1 MTLFVGLWT
10 FFVNYTVFDDCIWPE
25 PSLKP
30 GIVVVPCNTTSPWL
44 AIKLL
49 SGLITN
55 KDASYG
61 DALCS
66 AMWLLRCIIVV
77 SACFTFYGVS
87 HLINAVFTPLYVH
100 LIQNEVP
107 AGAE

>member
-1 MTLFVGLWT
+1 MTLFVGLWA

-49 SGLITN
+49 TGLITN

-66 AMWLLRCIIVV
+66 AMWLLRWIILMSV
-77 SACFTFYGVS
+77 CFTFYGVS
-87 HLINAVFTPLYVH
+87 YLINVILTPLYVH
-100 LIQNEVP
+100 PIQNEVP
-107 AGAE
+107 PGAE